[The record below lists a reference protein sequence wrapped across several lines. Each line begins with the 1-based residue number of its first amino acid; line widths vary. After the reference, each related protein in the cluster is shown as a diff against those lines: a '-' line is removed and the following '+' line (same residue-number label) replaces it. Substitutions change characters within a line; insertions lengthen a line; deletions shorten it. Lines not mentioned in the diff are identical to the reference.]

1 MRRRREKT
9 PTSRATQPK
18 WLRPRTFS
26 KFLDE
31 NYSVKPRFSATQQS
45 VVCTESECGQIE
57 WSWSGS
63 TFRAFSGPPLRALL
77 RFLRRNLSSKS
88 GKLELAAQAAARQRL
103 ASRGQLGGYS
113 RPFGF
118 FGLGPRAQRAA
129 GWKVFCY
136 GFAQLHVQAA
146 VQFCE
151 LCSELRNEPRS
162 ASLNFSPY
170 VN

>member
-1 MRRRREKT
+1 MRRREET
-9 PTSRATQPK
+9 LTSRATQPK

-31 NYSVKPRFSATQQS
+31 NYLVKPRFLSDAAKRRMYRVRMWPDR
-45 VVCTESECGQIE
+45 VVLVKHHVSPV
-57 WSWSGS
+57 
-63 TFRAFSGPPLRALL
+63 SGPPLRVLL

-118 FGLGPRAQRAA
+118 FWLGAPRAACGALEGFLLRLARSSMYKQPSSSASCAASSATNRAA
-129 GWKVFCY
+129 RV
-136 GFAQLHVQAA
+136 
-146 VQFCE
+146 
-151 LCSELRNEPRS
+151 
-162 ASLNFSPY
+162 
-170 VN
+170 